1 MEELNK
7 DSISKN
13 ENDTILSWIKYLET
27 IRGYGEHT
35 LDAYKRD
42 VLEFSNFCIDK
53 NYEFLLPDKYI
64 FREFLSVLS
73 ERQLSRQTVARKV
86 SSLKNFYKFL
96 IRDKIISS
104 LDMSIFKSPKLKR
117 SFPKSIESNL
127 VAQALE
133 SIMNNESDL
142 WINLRDRAVLLLLY
156 GSGLRISEALSL
168 KRKDAPNGEW
178 LRVKGKGNKYR
189 DVPLLPIICEGVR
202 EYINHCPFD
211 TNGDEPLFLGKRGGE
226 LSPRIIQR
234 RVENLRYELG
244 LPSHTTPHA
253 LRHAFATH
261 LLSGGADLRAIQQL
275 LGHSSLSTTQRYT
288 DVNEAEL
295 LRLHKAIHPRS

>member
-1 MEELNK
+1 MNK
-7 DSISKN
+7 NTISKN
-13 ENDTILSWIKYLET
+13 ENNTILSWIEYLET

-42 VLEFSNFCIDK
+42 VLEFSNFCINK
-53 NYEFLLPDKYI
+53 NYEFLSPDKYI
-64 FREFLSVLS
+64 FRDFLSVLS
-73 ERQLSRQTVARKV
+73 ERQLSRSTVARKV

-96 IRDKIISS
+96 IRDKVISS

-133 SIMNNESDL
+133 TIMNNDTDH

-189 DVPLLPIICEGVR
+189 DVPLLPIICE
-202 EYINHCPFD
+202 
-211 TNGDEPLFLGKRGGE
+211 
-226 LSPRIIQR
+226 
-234 RVENLRYELG
+234 
-244 LPSHTTPHA
+244 
-253 LRHAFATH
+253 
-261 LLSGGADLRAIQQL
+261 
-275 LGHSSLSTTQRYT
+275 
-288 DVNEAEL
+288 
-295 LRLHKAIHPRS
+295 